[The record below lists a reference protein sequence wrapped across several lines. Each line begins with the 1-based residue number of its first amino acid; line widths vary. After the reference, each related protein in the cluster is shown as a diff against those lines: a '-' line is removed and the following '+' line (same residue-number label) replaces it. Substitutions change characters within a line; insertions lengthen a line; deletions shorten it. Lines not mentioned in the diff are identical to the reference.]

1 MTGSFTPQMQQAIA
15 SIAAN
20 DYTSP
25 AKSQTNPNH
34 VAPGAGDSGLYGVPY
49 QQQQGLTRYAP
60 MQPQP
65 GTKITVTSAAPLFPT
80 SSAVLATTWLPAPT
94 VLTTLTQVQTFSISS
109 MQNTVSSIFQKSLEI
124 H

>member
-1 MTGSFTPQMQQAIA
+1 MAGTFTFQMQQAIA
-15 SIAAN
+15 GIGAY
-20 DYTSP
+20 DYRSP
-25 AKSQTNPNH
+25 AKAQTIPNLIR
-34 VAPGAGDSGLYGVPY
+34 AGSEDSGLYGVPY

-65 GTKITVTSAAPLFPT
+65 GTKITATSAAPLFPT

-94 VLTTLTQVQTFSISS
+94 ILTTLTQVQTFSISS